1 MNHNI
6 DFSTGSSAA
15 IAAVLCKRLEAIR
28 LSQNIPQAVL
38 AKQAGVSRSTMTRI
52 ADGKSISL
60 DSFIRV
66 MKALG
71 LSDHLAAMLPDPGV
85 RPVEM
90 AANEGRH
97 RRRASGKRKPTQ
109 SWSWED
115 GDKSK

>member
-1 MNHNI
+1 MSLNI
-6 DFSTGSSAA
+6 DFSTSSSSA
-15 IAAVLCKRLEAIR
+15 IAAVLCKRLDAIR

-38 AKQAGVSRSTMTRI
+38 AKQAGISRSTMTRI

-71 LSDHLAAMLPDPGV
+71 LSDHLATLLPDPSI

-90 AANEGRH
+90 VANEGLH
-97 RRRASGKRKPTQ
+97 RRRASSKRKAPQ
-109 SWSWED
+109 PWSWKDED
-115 GDKSK
+115 ESE